1 MQTWNFIHFF
11 IARMTQLTKIIA
23 TVRDNYEIEKVIQL
37 NDAGVD
43 VVRINFTHATPETAG
58 ELIQQIIEL
67 NAQGRTHLSVLLD
80 TKGPDIRTGVRET
93 PLSLKKGEIFNI
105 YIDQSKL
112 SQDSDIYCDYP
123 NIITDL
129 PVGYEIVVD
138 SGAALAEVV
147 EIFDDH
153 IAVKIS
159 ADVEIG
165 SRRHLNLPG
174 MPIKLPSL
182 IEKDKVD
189 ILFGIKAGIAY
200 VAASFIR
207 TGENVKEIRAFL
219 DVNGGSH
226 VKIISKI
233 ENQEGVENLEDIA
246 KHSDGIMIARGDLG
260 IELPIYEL
268 PVYQKRILEMAHKY
282 GKPVIVATELMK
294 SMVKSPFPTRA
305 EVSDVFNSVMARA
318 DAVML
323 SDETAVGLYPIRTV
337 EYMAKTVQ
345 EGEKE
350 IFDRHD
356 DFLLETT
363 DANELL
369 KKGLARHALM
379 MADEVK
385 AKAVIVFSYSGHLAS
400 YLSSF
405 KPNQP
410 VFSFTTDE
418 KTHYSLGVN
427 YGIFSEK
434 IENFAN
440 HMSNDQEIAI
450 NVLKQKGQLQ
460 SGDYV
465 IVVGERDFNGQKQ
478 PQMRVVQVA

>member
-1 MQTWNFIHFF
+1 M
-11 IARMTQLTKIIA
+11 QLTKIIA
-23 TVRDNYEIEKVIQL
+23 TVRDNYEVEKVIEL

-43 VVRINFTHATPETAG
+43 VVRINFTHATPETSH
-58 ELIQQIIEL
+58 ELISSIVEL
-67 NAQGRTHLSVLLD
+67 NKQGRTHLSILLD

-93 PLSLKKGEIFNI
+93 PLQLKKGELFRIFV
-105 YIDQSKL
+105 DQAKVTEN
-112 SQDSDIYCDYP
+112 SDIYCDYP

-129 PVGYEIVVD
+129 PLGYQIVVD
-138 SGAALAEVV
+138 SGAALAEVM
-147 EIFDDH
+147 EIHEDH
-153 IAVKIS
+153 IVVKTS

-174 MPIKLPSL
+174 MKIKLPSL
-182 IEKDKVD
+182 IKKDKTD

-219 DVNGGSH
+219 DENGGSH

-246 KHSDGIMIARGDLG
+246 KYSDGIMIARGDLG

-268 PVYQKRILEMAHKY
+268 PVYQKRILEMSHKY
-282 GKPVIVATELMK
+282 GKPVVMATELMK
-294 SMVKSPFPTRA
+294 SMVKNPFPTRA
-305 EVSDVFNSVMARA
+305 EVSDVFSAVMGRV

-337 EYMAKTVQ
+337 EIMASTVK

-350 IFDRHD
+350 IHDPHHEFDLQTED
-356 DFLLETT
+356 QV
-363 DANELL
+363 ELT
-369 KKGLARHALM
+369 KKALARYSLM
-379 MADEVK
+379 MADQID
-385 AKAVIVFSYSGHLAS
+385 AKAVIVFSYSGHLAT
-400 YLSSF
+400 YLSSY

-410 VFSFTTDE
+410 VFSFTTDMN
-418 KTHYSLGVN
+418 THYSLGVN

-434 IENFAN
+434 VESFAEQ
-440 HMSNDQEIAI
+440 MSDDQEMAI
-450 NVLKQKGQLQ
+450 ETLKKQGKLTA
-460 SGDYV
+460 GDQV
-465 IVVGERDFNGQKQ
+465 VVVGERAHNGEKQ
-478 PQMRVVQVA
+478 PQMRVVTVK